1 MTDALPFSPAAE
13 RNREPILA
21 LLRQLLPE
29 HGQALEVACGTG
41 QHAAWFAQHL
51 PGWQWWP
58 TDATADLFPAVLAR
72 TSGAGLAKVS
82 PPRVLDLLAPEAWPL
97 GEQRF
102 DLVYAA
108 NLLHIAP
115 RACAG
120 ALMRLAAQHLAPGG
134 RLVTYGPYL
143 EDEVPTAEGN
153 RQFDA
158 SLRQQNP
165 AWGIRRREDLQA
177 EAARA
182 GLHLAQRHAMP
193 ANNLLLVWTRAEP
206 AGG

>member
-21 LLRQLLPE
+21 TLRQLLPE
-29 HGQALEVACGTG
+29 QGRALEVACGTG

-51 PGWQWWP
+51 PGWRWWP
-58 TDATADLFPAVLAR
+58 TDARADLFPAVQAR
-72 TSGAGLAKVS
+72 TRGAGLVNVA
-82 PPRVLDLLAPEAWPL
+82 PPSVLDLLAPSAWPL

-102 DLVYAA
+102 ELVYAA
-108 NLLHIAP
+108 NLLHISP
-115 RACAG
+115 WACTA
-120 ALMRLAAQHLAPGG
+120 ALMRLAAQHLAQDGY
-134 RLVTYGPYL
+134 LVTYGPL
-143 EDEVPTAEGN
+143 FEDEVPTAESN

-165 AWGIRRREDLQA
+165 DWGIRRREDVQA

-182 GLHLAQRHAMP
+182 GLRLAQRHAMP
-193 ANNLLLVWTRAEP
+193 ANNLLLVWERAVQV
-206 AGG
+206 A